1 MLLCRLPDRT
11 TALSYVTSPGTNN
24 HTRTKSVTPST
35 VSSVNSGPVHP
46 PGYHGYTGV
55 SSGGISSV
63 GQSATAYFAQNRSM
77 TVDDSDDNLS
87 QATMDSLP
95 RSQSSGVTR
104 DRLRI
109 NNGLDLVSHMQA
121 TGSDGAILTPSR
133 LEKKPSKRRKLL
145 NMFRKTPKQKPV

>member
-1 MLLCRLPDRT
+1 
-11 TALSYVTSPGTNN
+11 
-24 HTRTKSVTPST
+24 
-35 VSSVNSGPVHP
+35 
-46 PGYHGYTGV
+46 
-55 SSGGISSV
+55 
-63 GQSATAYFAQNRSM
+63 M